1 MKAAGGLRSAGTF
14 PSVKPYSKPFNRNI
28 MKQKKIRRQPQKK
41 PSPRQQKPRK
51 REDGR
56 PQGTLKRFP
65 FDETR
70 IGFMLRYEM
79 PVVLIICSAGYA
91 PRSSPSSRTG
101 RSYGRWRQASKD
113 PSCGKAK
120 FRRYLDEYRRDGVYC
135 RRGKR
140 LTPERKAYYEG
151 ICRRKREEYI
161 RRNRRRLLAE
171 ARKRAG
177 RRQTARRD

>member
-1 MKAAGGLRSAGTF
+1 MKHKLNVNGDIESAGGLRSAGTF

-79 PVVLIICSAGYA
+79 PVVYHLLRRLCATQQ
-91 PRSSPSSRTG
+91 PSSRTAGHTVGGGGIERPFLRQGEVPPLPG
-101 RSYGRWRQASKD
+101 RVPPGRGLLPA
-113 PSCGKAK
+113 
-120 FRRYLDEYRRDGVYC
+120 
-135 RRGKR
+135 
-140 LTPERKAYYEG
+140 
-151 ICRRKREEYI
+151 RETAHAGAQS
-161 RRNRRRLLAE
+161 LL
-171 ARKRAG
+171 
-177 RRQTARRD
+177 